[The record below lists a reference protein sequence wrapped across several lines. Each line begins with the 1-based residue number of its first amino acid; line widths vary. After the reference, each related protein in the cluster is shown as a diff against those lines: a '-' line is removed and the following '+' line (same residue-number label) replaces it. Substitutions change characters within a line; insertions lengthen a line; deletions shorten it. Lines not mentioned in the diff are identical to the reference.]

1 MVSEESPACSKS
13 SQGGYFKGE
22 IIPVEAPQADGS
34 VITVDSDQS
43 IRPDTSLEK
52 IASLPPAF
60 KPGGV
65 ITAGNSSPLN
75 AGATGLLLASKR
87 KVQKLGLE
95 PLAKIVTYGTAG
107 VPPYVMCKECLQVER
122 LWRRLG

>member
-87 KVQKLGLE
+87 KVAE
-95 PLAKIVTYGTAG
+95 TWAGTT
-107 VPPYVMCKECLQVER
+107 CKDRYLRHSRSSTLRDV
-122 LWRRLG
+122 